1 MWDDLFLG
9 GHDWAIIFPLS
20 ENIADEELKIEKAR
34 RDIFGENY
42 SEFEGADA
50 DMDFDPEVD

>member
-1 MWDDLFLG
+1 MWDDFFLG
-9 GHDWAIIFPLS
+9 GYDWAIIFPLS

-34 RDIFGENY
+34 RDIFGEDY
-42 SEFEGADA
+42 LETEEFDA